1 MSKKRVCDRY
11 IILETLFYLHS
22 GIIGATYILYFYD
35 LGYSKFVTNI
45 ITSVFNVFV
54 FIFEIPSGSLS
65 DNRGNKSALIISG
78 IALSS
83 SMALFLYAGNISI
96 LILGQIFWRISYAM
110 QSGALEAWVVNTAEL
125 DDHELDAVFSKS
137 AKIRNFVMILGG
149 VIGTFIAKAG
159 LRYIWIIPLITAI
172 IYTLLVLRWVR
183 NQQLNQSK
191 FHTYN
196 FKMNVRSELK
206 DSFIT
211 IYDTIRKGDSIK
223 TILLLNMGVAFVI
236 SPLFTYWSPYIL
248 QLGGGELGVLAWMWI
263 FIKISMTAGN
273 ALWEHL
279 HKKYNRIQALFVIC
293 ILFGS
298 IFIIAA
304 INSNLLVGFA
314 VIIGMEILLGVLDPI
329 QKALINKYI
338 DSDNRATMLSV
349 NSMAERVGGW
359 ISLVLMG
366 ILGDVFSIGITWIIA
381 GVTMLFLC
389 IFISRLKR
397 NPKIL

>member
-1 MSKKRVCDRY
+1 MNKKRVCDRY

-45 ITSVFNVFV
+45 ITSVFSIFV

-65 DNRGNKSALIISG
+65 DNRGNKSALMISG

-96 LILGQIFWRISYAM
+96 LILGQIFWGISYAM

-125 DDHELDAVFSKS
+125 HDSELDAVFSKS
-137 AKIRNFVMILGG
+137 AKIRNIVMVLGG
-149 VIGTFIAKAG
+149 VLGTLIAKAG
-159 LRYIWIIPLITAI
+159 LRYIWIIPLITAV
-172 IYTLLVLRWVR
+172 IYTLLVLRWVT
-183 NQQLNQSK
+183 NKELNQSEL
-191 FHTYN
+191 HTYN
-196 FKMNVRSELK
+196 LKINVRSELK
-206 DSFIT
+206 ESFIT
-211 IYDTIRKGDSIK
+211 IYNTIRKGEAIK
-223 TILLLNMGVAFVI
+223 TILLFNMGIAFVI

-263 FIKISMTAGN
+263 FIKMSMAAGN
-273 ALWEHL
+273 ALWEYL

-293 ILFGS
+293 ISFGA

-304 INSNLLVGFA
+304 MNSNLLVGFA
-314 VIIGMEILLGVLDPI
+314 VIIGMEFLLGVIDPI
-329 QKALINKYI
+329 QKTLINKYVN
-338 DSDNRATMLSV
+338 SDNRATMLSV

-366 ILGDVFSIGITWIIA
+366 VLGDVFSIAFTWIIA
-381 GVTMLFLC
+381 GVTMMFLC
-389 IFISRLKR
+389 IFVAKIKR
-397 NPKIL
+397 NTN